1 MNKRKYEKPFVVT
14 DEVLLE
20 DVVLASN
27 FINVEESNES
37 WDGDEF
43 GKYGGK

>member
-1 MNKRKYEKPFVVT
+1 MNKRKYETPFVFI
-14 DEVLLE
+14 DEILLE
-20 DVVLASN
+20 DVILVSN

>member
-1 MNKRKYEKPFVVT
+1 MNKRKYEKPFVVIN
-14 DEVLLE
+14 EILLE
-20 DVVLASN
+20 DVILASN
-27 FINVEESNES
+27 VINVEDSNES